1 MTRPD
6 TVAVARASRAAY
18 TDPAAA
24 RASLR
29 ELARALGWGAGADDE
44 TPFARLVPAGAR
56 VVVKPNWVL
65 HDNRG
70 PWGIEPLV
78 THSML
83 IRTVVEELLGTAAA
97 RVTVG
102 DAPLQEC
109 DFERLVEV
117 NGIAPWARELAA
129 REPRFRGPLDYRRT
143 KSTEV
148 DGVRMEREG
157 LVPLDRFVLFDLG
170 GDSLLE
176 PIAGDGRFRVTVY
189 PPDELAKTHAR
200 GRHQYLVAR
209 DIIEADVVV
218 NMPKLKTHKKAGVTC
233 ALKNLIGINGN
244 KEFLPHHRLGGSG
257 SGGDCY
263 PGADPVKQ
271 ALEFVFDR
279 ANSTRS
285 HTARRAWHLGK
296 RALDRVLHERGD
308 EVGVEGAWSGNDT
321 IWRTCLDLNRVLLYG
336 RVDGTL
342 APTPQRR
349 VVHVVDAI
357 VAGQGD
363 GPLNAEPLDLG
374 LLLAG
379 SSAAAVDHVGSRLL
393 GYDPALIP
401 IVSHAF
407 DHFSWP
413 LVDFPASDVQV
424 IGALGSGRADELV
437 HAAEGELHYPPGWR
451 DAVAPNEKTKN
462 TRGPSLRET

>member
-1 MTRPD
+1 MSRED
-6 TVAVARASRAAY
+6 IVAIARAPHAAY

-24 RASLR
+24 RGPLR
-29 ELARALGWGAGADDE
+29 ELARGLGWGAVTEDE
-44 TPFARLVPAGAR
+44 SPFARLIPAGAR

-83 IRTVVEELLGTAAA
+83 IRTVVEELLATAAA
-97 RVTVG
+97 QVTVG

-109 DFERLVEV
+109 DFERLIEV
-117 NGIAPWARELAA
+117 NGILPWARALSA

-148 DGVRMEREG
+148 DGVRMEREE

-170 GDSLLE
+170 SDSLLE

-189 PPDELAKTHAR
+189 PPDELAKTHTR

-244 KEFLPHHRLGGSG
+244 KEFLPHHRLGGSE

-321 IWRTCLDLNRVLLYG
+321 IWRTCLDLNRILLYG
-336 RVDGTL
+336 RADGTL
-342 APTPQRR
+342 SDTPQRR
-349 VVHVVDAI
+349 VVHIVDAI
-357 VAGQGD
+357 IAGQGD
-363 GPLNAEPLDLG
+363 GPLNAEPLELG

-379 SSAAAVDHVGSRLL
+379 SSAAAVDHVGTRLL
-393 GYDPALIP
+393 GYDPSRIP

-407 DHFSWP
+407 DDFTWP
-413 LVDFPASDVQV
+413 LVDFPASDVKV
-424 IGALGSGRADELV
+424 IGALGSGRADALV
-437 HAAEGELHYPPGWR
+437 HRTEGEVHYPPGWR
-451 DAVAPNEKTKN
+451 DAVREEDEKTRSPLSER
-462 TRGPSLRET
+462 T